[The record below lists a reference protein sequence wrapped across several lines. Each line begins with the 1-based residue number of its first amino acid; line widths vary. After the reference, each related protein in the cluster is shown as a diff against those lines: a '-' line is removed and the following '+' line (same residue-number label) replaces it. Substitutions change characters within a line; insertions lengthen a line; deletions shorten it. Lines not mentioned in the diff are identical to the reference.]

1 MSPET
6 RSVTSMSP
14 DPRPSSAMSTSRR
27 RLEEL
32 DSALRE
38 FRLSTAQSREDLRS
52 ERQELGVLDNIQQTV
67 SSLVR
72 ERYGVRE
79 ARARKMTM

>member
-1 MSPET
+1 
-6 RSVTSMSP
+6 MSP
-14 DPRPSSAMSTSRR
+14 DLRPSSAMSTSRR

-72 ERYGVRE
+72 ERYGTRE
-79 ARARKMTM
+79 DRDSKMTTAM

>member
-1 MSPET
+1 M
-6 RSVTSMSP
+6 TSMSP

-72 ERYGVRE
+72 ERYGARE